1 MGSCPPGKEA
11 AMVKQCPFKDDRCDF
26 WLDYEIAK
34 DELAQ
39 CNELLHSN
47 WIEITG
53 LYERVDA
60 LEKYIISIG
69 GEIPID
75 Y

>member
-1 MGSCPPGKEA
+1 MF
-11 AMVKQCPFKDDRCDF
+11 KQCPFKDDRCDI
-26 WLDYEIAK
+26 WLDYGIMQ
-34 DELAQ
+34 DELSL

-53 LYERVDA
+53 LYDRIDA

-69 GEIPID
+69 GEIPTD
-75 Y
+75 W